1 MTAETPSL
9 NPRGVN
15 VVTTSAPSYVLITP
29 ARNEEAFLEETIKS
43 VVSQSVLPLRWV
55 IVSDGSTDRTNEIAA
70 KYAREHEWIDF
81 VALPARKERNFAG
94 KVNAFKAGY
103 ERVRSLPY
111 SFIASLDADLSFDS
125 GYFEFLLGKMT
136 ADPQLGLAGTP
147 FREGTGQ
154 YDFRFTS
161 REHVSGA
168 CQFFRRECFENVGG
182 YIPLKGGGIDL
193 VAVVTARMKGWK
205 TWTFTEKFSIHH
217 RPMGSAKHRRLAMT
231 FRDGYYD
238 YPLGVHPLYKL
249 ISSVYRIRQKPYFV
263 AALFHLSGYVWAMM
277 SGAHR
282 PVSLD
287 FVRFRRK
294 EQMRWLKEKACRA
307 VRGKSLSGD

>member
-9 NPRGVN
+9 NRHELDA
-15 VVTTSAPSYVLITP
+15 VTSSAPRYVLITP

-43 VVSQSVLPLRWV
+43 VVSQTVLPLRWV
-55 IVSDGSTDRTNEIAA
+55 IVSDGSTDRTNEIASG
-70 KYAREHEWIDF
+70 YARQYEWIDF
-81 VALPARKERNFAG
+81 VPLPSRQERNFAG

-103 ERVRSLPY
+103 DRVRSLSY
-111 SFIASLDADLSFDS
+111 SFIGSLDADLSFDS
-125 GYFEFLLGKMT
+125 GYFEFLLGKLA

-147 FREGTGQ
+147 FREGTAQ

-168 CQFFRRECFENVGG
+168 CQLFRRECFEQVGG
-182 YIPLKGGGIDL
+182 YVPLKGGGIDL

-205 TWTFTEKFSIHH
+205 TRTFTEKFSVHH
-217 RPMGSAKHRRLAMT
+217 RPMGSAKHRRLVMT

-249 ISSVYRIRQKPYFV
+249 LSSIYRIRQKPFGI
-263 AALFHLSGYVWAMM
+263 AALFHLSGYLWAML

-294 EQMRWLKEKACRA
+294 EQMRWLKEKACRV
-307 VRGKSLSGD
+307 VRGKSMAAG